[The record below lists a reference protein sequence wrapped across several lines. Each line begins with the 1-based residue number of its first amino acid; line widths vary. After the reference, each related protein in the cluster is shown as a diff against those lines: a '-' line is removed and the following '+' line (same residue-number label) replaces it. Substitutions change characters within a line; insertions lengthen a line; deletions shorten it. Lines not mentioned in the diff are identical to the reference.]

1 MPFIAS
7 AHTSIRNLSGKS
19 EIALTPKLIEEHCS
33 SDSFHIQ
40 EFELCRKQKASGRNP
55 EDNQYAHAVLSESGT
70 LASVLGD
77 RIFEIDSI
85 SVEGPINEA
94 DFNTLWESSFNGR
107 LKIINLDASSG

>member
-1 MPFIAS
+1 MENHIIKSILCLMFAMPFIAS

-77 RIFEIDSI
+77 RIFEII
-85 SVEGPINEA
+85 AV
-94 DFNTLWESSFNGR
+94 R
-107 LKIINLDASSG
+107 

>member
-1 MPFIAS
+1 MFAMPFIAS

-55 EDNQYAHAVLSESGT
+55 EDNQYAHAVCRKAAHSLLCWATGYS
-70 LASVLGD
+70 
-77 RIFEIDSI
+77 R
-85 SVEGPINEA
+85 
-94 DFNTLWESSFNGR
+94 
-107 LKIINLDASSG
+107 